1 MVVQRYPQ
9 SVVAQIASVEAS
21 RLNEKLGN
29 EVKQTGQTNNLLT
42 SSPQPSASGKPSPA
56 ASEKPKQRLE
66 P

>member
-1 MVVQRYPQ
+1 
-9 SVVAQIASVEAS
+9 VVAQIASVEAS

-29 EVKQTGQTNNLLT
+29 EVKQTGQTNSLT
-42 SSPQPSASGKPSPA
+42 SSPQPSASGQPSPS

>member
-9 SVVAQIASVEAS
+9 SVIAQIASVEAS

-29 EVKQTGQTNNLLT
+29 EGKQTDQTNLLT
-42 SSPQPSASGKPSPA
+42 SSPQPSPSGQPSPT
-56 ASEKPKQRLE
+56 ASVKPKQQPE